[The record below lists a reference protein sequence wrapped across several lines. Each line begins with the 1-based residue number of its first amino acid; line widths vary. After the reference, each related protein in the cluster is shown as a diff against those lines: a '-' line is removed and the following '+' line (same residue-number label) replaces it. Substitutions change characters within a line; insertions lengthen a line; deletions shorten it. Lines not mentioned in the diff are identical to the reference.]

1 MRLKVSTLVLG
12 LSLGLSANNV
22 NLPHDMSVLTSST
35 PFPSGGKTYVVQNY
49 KEVSNCFDSNT
60 EGLKEVT
67 KKAVDSIGGKSAYAI
82 KWATGLGQNYENL
95 AKMTV
100 QKAFDY
106 QQYLNLSFMKGSDFE
121 KPPKDLVH
129 KNESG
134 NMKRVKVD
142 PNAYYLT
149 YTGINL
155 KIPLVGGYTFASTP
169 KVISCPI
176 KVKEVAMVCEVK
188 K

>member
-12 LSLGLSANNV
+12 LSLGLSASNV

-35 PFPSGGKTYVVQNY
+35 PFPSGGKTYMVQNF
-49 KEVSNCFDSNT
+49 KDVSKCFNSNT
-60 EGLKEVT
+60 AGLKDVI
-67 KKAVDSIGGKSAYAI
+67 KKAVDGIGDKSAYAI

-100 QKAFDY
+100 QKAFDS
-106 QQYLNLSFMKGSDFE
+106 QQYLNISFVKGSDFKE
-121 KPPKDLVH
+121 APKDLIH

-134 NMKRVKVD
+134 KLMRVEVD

-176 KVKEVAMVCEVK
+176 KVKEVPLVCEVK